1 MIDAALVLAFMVW
14 ALGVGLASVWLLP
27 LLAHL
32 DMALPLAWQD
42 LSVGGLAWRLIA
54 QPIVVV
60 LALLTVVAWLDRRDA
75 AGPRWLLALAPVV
88 AGLVMLDALALEP
101 LGLAWL
107 PADRLMD
114 GLYWALIAGGALGFA
129 ALVRPRAR
137 PVTAALLALAACV
150 ALSWGA
156 YEPGLS
162 LWPRSLEW
170 PKEALVVRG
179 LRMDA
184 VWEMLRK
191 GPPGRVLFVRSGVPL
206 DWRPEWWR
214 PHTHLTALT
223 PIRTGRGIVGGT
235 FTHPSPVAG
244 LVYTG
249 SAANRPL
256 TRLAEQL
263 DGESLFGRPLDSLD
277 PTMFHRL
284 VARLGVS
291 TVVALDQDARR
302 ALFLEENPVV
312 VHRTRIGPFILF
324 DLPPAPGG
332 PEAAAF
338 QRWRFPVV
346 SGPTGGWVELSA
358 AYSPLWVARAGGRAV
373 PIRRDDLGLVEVAIP
388 TGVTEV
394 ELEHG
399 PGAAEWIG
407 VGVSVA
413 SLGLLALAGVRRARA

>member
-1 MIDAALVLAFMVW
+1 
-14 ALGVGLASVWLLP
+14 
-27 LLAHL
+27 
-32 DMALPLAWQD
+32 
-42 LSVGGLAWRLIA
+42 
-54 QPIVVV
+54 
-60 LALLTVVAWLDRRDA
+60 
-75 AGPRWLLALAPVV
+75 
-88 AGLVMLDALALEP
+88 
-101 LGLAWL
+101 
-107 PADRLMD
+107 
-114 GLYWALIAGGALGFA
+114 
-129 ALVRPRAR
+129 
-137 PVTAALLALAACV
+137 
-150 ALSWGA
+150 
-156 YEPGLS
+156 
-162 LWPRSLEW
+162 
-170 PKEALVVRG
+170 
-179 LRMDA
+179 
-184 VWEMLRK
+184 
-191 GPPGRVLFVRSGVPL
+191 
-206 DWRPEWWR
+206 
-214 PHTHLTALT
+214 
-223 PIRTGRGIVGGT
+223 
-235 FTHPSPVAG
+235 
-244 LVYTG
+244 
-249 SAANRPL
+249 
-256 TRLAEQL
+256 AEQL

-346 SGPTGGWVELSA
+346 SGATGGWVELSA